1 MGWKD
6 FFGKKSE
13 DKAPESFENPTLG
26 DIKVG
31 YMIDYDLKTWEV
43 TAYNYYDWGE
53 GDITEEWQLK
63 AHDDTVYLELES
75 DDEDEWSIGRPIQFA
90 SLGGDVRNRLF
101 EKGAPP
107 DEIQYDGITYYLDT
121 VGGGRFYK
129 NGKGSGE
136 EFYIWSYE
144 DEEGEHFLSIEQ
156 WDVDEFE
163 AGVAISVEAYQFS
176 NILPRRK

>member
-6 FFGKKSE
+6 FFGKK
-13 DKAPESFENPTLG
+13 DGDNNPESFENLTLS

-31 YMIDYDLKTWEV
+31 YMVDYDLKTWEV

-63 AHDDTVYLELES
+63 THDDIVYLELES
-75 DDEDEWSIGRPIQFA
+75 DDEEEWSVSRPIPFGR
-90 SLGGDVRNRLF
+90 LGPSVRDKLSRT
-101 EKGAPP
+101 GAPP
-107 DEIQYDGITYYLDT
+107 NEIALDGVVYFLDT

-129 NGKGSGE
+129 NGKGAGDA
-136 EFYIWSYE
+136 FYTWSYE
-144 DEEGEHFLSIEQ
+144 DDAGERFLSIEQ

-163 AGVAISVEAYQFS
+163 AALGVSVESYHFT